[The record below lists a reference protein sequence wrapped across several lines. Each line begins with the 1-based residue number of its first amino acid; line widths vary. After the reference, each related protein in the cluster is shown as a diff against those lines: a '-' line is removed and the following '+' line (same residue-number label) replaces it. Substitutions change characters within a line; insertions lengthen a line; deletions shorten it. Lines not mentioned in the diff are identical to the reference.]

1 MKWDLSAIFESIEEA
16 EFLLS
21 EAQEQVK
28 WFRDNY
34 KTKLK
39 QLNSYQFLEALNV
52 YVEIS
57 EKIDRVMAYIYL
69 QFATD
74 TSKGSLLSEFEA
86 KTTKI
91 EEEMLFFEL
100 EFIELPES
108 LQREFIEHSGVNKLY
123 LESLILQSKH
133 KLSEKEER
141 ILLKKDL
148 TSSNA
153 FSRLFDETISEA
165 KFFWDGGFVGEE
177 EILSKLHS
185 ANRETRKKAQISLT
199 NGLKDKQKLFAFIYN
214 QIKKDWQIECELRNY
229 KTPEEPRHISNKAS
243 QKSVDA
249 LVNIASENFDL
260 VSEYYEIK
268 KQLLGYETLYD
279 YDRYAPLKG
288 MEKNIEFEEAKNIV
302 LECFRDFS
310 QEFYDIA
317 LKAFDEKWIDVYP
330 KDGKRGGA
338 FSHGVTPKTHPFV
351 MLNYTNQLRDVFTLA
366 HELGHAIHQYLARDV
381 GYLNQHTPL
390 TTAETASIFAEMLL
404 FEYMKKTLTKNE
416 LIALY
421 SSKLEDM
428 FATLFRQIVFT
439 NFERKVHNQA
449 ELTPDEFNKIWQ
461 EENQKMFGKSVVLSN
476 NYSIWWSYIPH
487 FIHSPFYCYSYA
499 YAQLLVVSLYG
510 MYNKGMEG
518 FGNKYIDFLRS
529 GGSKTP
535 KEQIE
540 QFGKNIDDEEFWR
553 EGIGLIRNMLDEF
566 KQLVKETNED
576 FV

>member
-34 KTKLK
+34 KTKLN

-108 LQREFIEHSGVNKLY
+108 LQREFIKHSGVNKLY

-185 ANRETRKKAQISLT
+185 SNRETRKKAQISLT

-214 QIKKDWQIECELRNY
+214 QIKKDWQIECGLRNY

-288 MEKNIEFEEAKNIV
+288 IEKNIEFEEAKNIV

-510 MYNKGMEG
+510 MYDKGMEG
-518 FGNKYIDFLRS
+518 FGDKYIDFLRS